1 MDAPMCKTPPPLL
14 LPPSAP
20 PAAPLPPPAP
30 TLDVVDAA
38 AAAADDDDDDDDDDD
53 GDMRVNEDVD
63 VSGSTTRVL
72 TTSSK
77 SISNDSLSTT
87 KYKNNKEIVLAPSR
101 DDHASYQ
108 KISQGNKSKKTQSMY
123 KRRTAGANKDHR
135 SKLGA

>member
-1 MDAPMCKTPPPLL
+1 MCKTPPPLL

-38 AAAADDDDDDDDDDD
+38 AAAAADDDDDD

-63 VSGSTTRVL
+63 VGGSTTRVL

-87 KYKNNKEIVLAPSR
+87 KYKNNKEIVLAPRR

-123 KRRTAGANKDHR
+123 NRRTIGANKEHR